1 MTGKRILVT
10 GGKGLLGSE
19 ISGRFA
25 KDCRLVLTD
34 REECDVTDI
43 GSVRRF
49 AREVRPEIVLHCAA
63 YTAVDRAEGD
73 REAAFAL
80 NEGGTRNVARVS
92 REAGALLVTYGTDY
106 VFDGTSGRPYA
117 EEDLPR
123 PLSVYGKSKLAAE
136 RAVAEENP
144 EWLLIRTQWLFGA
157 HGPNFI
163 ASILG
168 KAAQEKPLRVVSDQI
183 GSPTYARDLAAATRD
198 LLEGGA
204 RGIYHF
210 SNEGQ
215 TSFHEYARFIL
226 EEAGHRSVL
235 VVPTTSADLP
245 REVYPAPRPACS
257 VLSKEKYSR
266 ATGKAPRPWK
276 DAVREFLNTI
286 RENRK
291 P

>member
-1 MTGKRILVT
+1 MTGRRILVT

-19 ISGRFA
+19 IADLFSRE
-25 KDCRLVLTD
+25 CRVLLTD

-43 GSVRRF
+43 DSVRRL
-49 AREVRPEIVLHCAA
+49 AREFRPEIVLHCAA

-106 VFDGTSGRPYA
+106 IFDGTSGRPYA
-117 EEDLPR
+117 EEDPPN

-136 RAVAEENP
+136 RALAEENP
-144 EWLLIRTQWLFGA
+144 EWLLIRTQWLFGV

-163 ASILG
+163 ASILR
-168 KAAQEKPLRVVSDQI
+168 KAAQDGTLRVVTDQV
-183 GSPTYARDLAAATRD
+183 GSPTYARDLAAATRN
-198 LLEGGA
+198 LLEAGA

-215 TSFHEYARFIL
+215 TNFHDYALFLL
-226 EEAGHRSVL
+226 EESGHRRVR
-235 VVPTTSADLP
+235 VEPTTSADLP
-245 REVYPAPRPACS
+245 REIYPASRPARC
-257 VLSKEKYSR
+257 VLSKEKYTR
-266 ATGKAPRPWK
+266 ATGKAPRPWR
-276 DAVREFLNTI
+276 DAVREFLGI
-286 RENRK
+286 LREGSGA
-291 P
+291 

>member
-1 MTGKRILVT
+1 MTGTRILVT

-19 ISGRFA
+19 ICELFA
-25 KDCRLVLTD
+25 TDSRLTLTD

-43 GSVRRF
+43 DSVRRF
-49 AREVRPEIVLHCAA
+49 AREVRPEIVFHCAA

-106 VFDGTSGRPYA
+106 IFDGSSGRPYT
-117 EEDLPR
+117 EEDTPH
-123 PLSVYGKSKLAAE
+123 PLSVYGKSKLSAE
-136 RAVAEENP
+136 RALAEENP
-144 EWLLIRTQWLFGA
+144 AWLLIRTQWLFGA

-163 ASILG
+163 ASILRKG
-168 KAAQEKPLRVVSDQI
+168 AQDGRLRVVTDQV
-183 GSPTYARDLAAATRD
+183 GSPTYARDLAEATRN
-198 LLEGGA
+198 LLEKGA

-226 EEAGHRSVL
+226 EEAGHRNVF
-235 VVPTTSADLP
+235 VEPVNSADLS
-245 REVYPAPRPACS
+245 REIYPAPRPACS

-266 ATGKAPRPWK
+266 ATGKTPRPWK
-276 DAVREFLNTI
+276 NAVREFLGTLGEK
-286 RENRK
+286 RET
-291 P
+291 